1 MWAET
6 HMSFLMPLPPLDSK
20 KPSSAISSIRL
31 DGSCSYV
38 RSCAAISPRLPAKR
52 RYDNATSGAFF
63 APTPSR
69 KQFAISNM
77 PNDRSLCLSA

>member
-1 MWAET
+1 
-6 HMSFLMPLPPLDSK
+6 
-20 KPSSAISSIRL
+20 
-31 DGSCSYV
+31 
-38 RSCAAISPRLPAKR
+38 LPAKR

-77 PNDRSLCLSA
+77 PNDRSRCP